1 MVRASL
7 ALLASKLGSRAGSR
21 LRLVKSPVTLTDAA
35 TNRIKELLAKR
46 QKVTAGIVT
55 EGLGLQS
62 QLVAKGLICFRSIS
76 NWALSVV
83 AATAWP
89 IHSTTQVQRM
99 LMTTGARISC
109 FLQFLLRL
117 YVTADEKGKFDE
129 LVEQN
134 GVQVLIDSPA
144 LMHLFG
150 TKIDFVTDRLRYVLV
165 AACKTGYCTQVQAV
179 SHITAS
185 CINQTFLQV

>member
-46 QKVTAGIVT
+46 QKEYLKLGIKRRGCN
-55 EGLGLQS
+55 GLAYTL
-62 QLVAKGLICFRSIS
+62 
-76 NWALSVV
+76 N
-83 AATAWP
+83 
-89 IHSTTQVQRM
+89 
-99 LMTTGARISC
+99 
-109 FLQFLLRL
+109 
-117 YVTADEKGKFDE
+117 YADEKGKFDE

-150 TKIDFVTDRLRYVLV
+150 TKIDFVTDRLR
-165 AACKTGYCTQVQAV
+165 
-179 SHITAS
+179 SEF
-185 CINQTFLQV
+185 TFSNPNSKGECGCGESFTT